1 MWTYLIGY
9 NSYILGLVTNHISR
23 YMFLYNFRHVKW
35 FQTSDLYSNI
45 SSIEES
51 PPTSWDLGFGAKKYK
66 IQSKLDFLLK
76 DLCALPRS
84 PRYPPPLSPIL
95 THWLPV
101 TGANWVPVAGA
112 NWEPGAGAQNYKIW
126 LKLLFLSKQS
136 LDSLVRHLCA
146 LPGSPRWILTLLI
159 NH

>member
-1 MWTYLIGY
+1 MLTLPY
-9 NSYILGLVTNHISR
+9 
-23 YMFLYNFRHVKW
+23 
-35 FQTSDLYSNI
+35 I

-51 PPTSWDLGFGAKKYK
+51 PPTTWDLGFGAKKYK

-84 PRYPPPLSPIL
+84 PRSPPLSPIL

-112 NWEPGAGAQNYKIW
+112 NWEPGAGAQNHNF
-126 LKLLFLSKQS
+126 LLSKQS
-136 LDSLVRHLCA
+136 LERHLCA
-146 LPGSPRWILTLLI
+146 LPGSPR
-159 NH
+159 